1 MATRFAAAWR
11 ITKVVVLSA
20 AVVGAIGAGAW
31 MAYSS
36 TQPAK
41 VGEHAQEPVRQE
53 KISRLDAHRFCV
65 PDVVCNRLK
74 LRTAAV
80 ATAHASPFAPFQGSL
95 AVDNNTLQRVH
106 SRFSGEVV
114 ELGSAS
120 VPQSGSA
127 STQASPL
134 VNRPLQVGDQVK
146 AGQLLAVV
154 WSKDLGEKKSELVEA
169 VSKWKSDGKVF
180 ERLTEL
186 YKQGGT
192 AERSLR
198 DTERTVQSDK
208 VAVDRAE
215 RTLKSWRLTDT
226 EIAAVKSEAE
236 KLSDATASRIDSAS
250 WARVDVRATRD
261 GTILEKNLTV
271 GDLVDTSTDL
281 FKIGD
286 LTSLTVW
293 AHAYE
298 DDLPALAEL
307 PKPIQWVVTL
317 PARPGVL
324 FHGTL
329 EQIGAVIDPNQH
341 TALVSGR
348 VANPGGELKVGQ
360 FVTVTACRPVH
371 PGELVVPTE
380 AVVED
385 GKQSVVFV
393 RPDPSKPEYV
403 RKPVTVAR
411 RTRDEIFLAADSE
424 VRLNDVV
431 VTTGVLLLREAS
443 EALPSVH

>member
-1 MATRFAAAWR
+1 MTTRFAAVWR
-11 ITKVVVLSA
+11 VTKVAVLSA

-31 MAYSS
+31 MAYS
-36 TQPAK
+36 TPPLT
-41 VGEHAQEPVRQE
+41 VGSPTQEPVRQE
-53 KISRLDAHRFCV
+53 KISRLDADRFCV
-65 PDVVCNRLK
+65 PDSVCNRLK
-74 LRTAAV
+74 LKTAVV
-80 ATAHASPFAPFQGSL
+80 ATAHACPFAPFQGCL
-95 AVDNNTLQRVH
+95 ALDNNSLQRVH

-114 ELGSAS
+114 ELGSAT
-120 VPQSGSA
+120 VPQAGSV
-127 STQASPL
+127 STQASL
-134 VNRPLQVGDQVK
+134 LFTRLLQVGDTVK
-146 AGQLLAVV
+146 AGQILAVV

-169 VSKWKSDGKVF
+169 VSKLKSDEKVF

-198 DTERTVQSDK
+198 DAERTVQSDK

-215 RTLKSWRLTDT
+215 RTLKSWRLTDA
-226 EIAAVKSEAE
+226 EVALVKSEVE
-236 KLSDATASRIDSAS
+236 KLSDASASRIDSAS
-250 WARVDVRATRD
+250 WARVDVRAARD

-271 GDLVDTSTDL
+271 GDLVDTTTDL

-298 DDLPALAEL
+298 DDLPALADL
-307 PKPIQWVVTL
+307 PKPIQWTVTL

-324 FHGTL
+324 FRGTL

-341 TALVSGR
+341 TALVSGH
-348 VANPGGELKVGQ
+348 VGNPGGELKVGQ
-360 FVTVTACRPVH
+360 FVTVTASRPVH
-371 PGELVVPTE
+371 PGEFVVPTE

-385 GKQSVVFV
+385 GRQSVVFV

-403 RKPVTVAR
+403 RRPVTVAR
-411 RTRDEIFLAADSE
+411 RTRDEIFLAVGSQVQLHE
-424 VRLNDVV
+424 NV
-431 VTTGVLLLREAS
+431 VTAGVLLLREAAD
-443 EALPSVH
+443 ALPAVH